1 MLNKKYA
8 LSIISVVL
16 VGSVSCYSLLGDHRF
31 LQVTDNK
38 VSNSEFVNLSAEE
51 VRTKRILEI
60 QDELRTDKQNA
71 ELWYM
76 LGHAYMFDGQY
87 DNAVIVYD
95 YAIRLTPK
103 ITGNHY
109 ASKASALYY
118 SNGQKLSSEINQLLN
133 SALAVDGN
141 NETALMMLAA
151 NAFVD
156 AQYQSAID
164 LWVQLLDSEQADVD
178 RVAVIDLINQAKMM
192 MQRKS

>member
-1 MLNKKYA
+1 MNKKYA
-8 LSIISVVL
+8 LSIISIVL

-31 LQVTDNK
+31 LQVADNK

-51 VRTKRILEI
+51 VRTKRIVEI
-60 QDELRTDKQNA
+60 QDELRTDKQNS

-76 LGHAYMFDGQY
+76 LGHAYMYDRQY

-95 YAIRLTPK
+95 YSIRLTPK
-103 ITGNHY
+103 ITANHY
-109 ASKASALYY
+109 AYKASALYY
-118 SNGQKLSSEINQLLN
+118 SNGQKLSSEINELLN
-133 SALAVDGN
+133 SALAIDAN

-164 LWVQLLDSEQADVD
+164 LWVQLLDSEQPDVD